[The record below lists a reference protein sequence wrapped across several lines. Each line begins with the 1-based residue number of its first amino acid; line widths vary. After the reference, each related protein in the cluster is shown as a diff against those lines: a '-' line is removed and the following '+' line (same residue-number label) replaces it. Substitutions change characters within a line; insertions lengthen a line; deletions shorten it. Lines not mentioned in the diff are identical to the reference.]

1 MAKEQ
6 ELVPFGWPTNL
17 TNWDNNNYVIY
28 SLNTQEW
35 RKLYERQEGKC
46 AGCREVLANPLERTG
61 QVGLKP
67 QVDHRHKANEP
78 KVGRKCER
86 EAVRGLLC
94 GNCNR
99 FLGMIQD
106 NKSLLQNLVN
116 YLKQHGDY

>member
-1 MAKEQ
+1 M
-6 ELVPFGWPTNL
+6 
-17 TNWDNNNYVIY
+17 
-28 SLNTQEW
+28 
-35 RKLYERQEGKC
+35 
-46 AGCREVLANPLERTG
+46 
-61 QVGLKP
+61 
-67 QVDHRHKANEP
+67 DHRHKANEP

-116 YLKQHGDY
+116 YLKQHGDYWYGCWYTKLGQWAFSEE